1 MRIGLSELLLIIVL
15 VLILFGAGKFPK
27 IMENFAEGIKVFKKS
42 MNENDDE
49 TKGKN
54 KKSSPTKATVPSKR
68 KTVKSS
74 RTKSKIT
81 K

>member
-49 TKGKN
+49 TIFHHKSNCFFKKKNCKVIKN
-54 KKSSPTKATVPSKR
+54 KK
-68 KTVKSS
+68 
-74 RTKSKIT
+74 
-81 K
+81 

>member
-54 KKSSPTKATVPSKR
+54 KKIFHH
-68 KTVKSS
+68 KSN
-74 RTKSKIT
+74 RFFKKKNCKVI
-81 K
+81 KNKK